1 MQEAATLACTRMP
14 RQGAIWI
21 PGVRSSAI
29 AGDRGQ
35 SLVTRVPP
43 PAGQRGTPPAGLAR
57 MLASKLAVAAMQ
69 HASLSSVAG
78 RRREAMVAARRL

>member
-1 MQEAATLACTRMP
+1 
-14 RQGAIWI
+14 
-21 PGVRSSAI
+21 
-29 AGDRGQ
+29 
-35 SLVTRVPP
+35 
-43 PAGQRGTPPAGLAR
+43 